1 MEMLIESGA
10 PVIVGATGMESLQ
23 QNIRFIIL
31 TTMYS
36 VPLDRGF
43 AHVGAALDS
52 PSPLVTARL
61 VAELT
66 EAIEEKEPRV
76 RVERITLEPSG
87 GVSGL
92 IDGRYSPRVVFH
104 PKEGVSL

>member
-1 MEMLIESGA
+1 MEMLVESGA
-10 PVIVGATGMESLQ
+10 PIVIGAAGMEEIS
-23 QNIRFIIL
+23 QNIRIIVL

-76 RVERITLEPSG
+76 RVERIDLEPTG
-87 GVSGL
+87 GKQGGM
-92 IDGRYSPRVVFH
+92 DGRYNPRVIFH
-104 PKEGVSL
+104 LREGIVV